1 MFELNELTWNN
12 ITIEVKTKGKNL
24 RILDNVSGKAKAG
37 RMHIIM
43 GPSGSGKSTLIN
55 TLMGHVPFEF
65 RTSGEILVDDAER
78 KNSFKSMVGLCDQ
91 QDAYFDHYTVFDFL
105 KFHSF
110 GKNRNFDE
118 NESEERINFLLR
130 RLKLDNKRDT
140 LVSKLS
146 GGERK
151 RVVLISE
158 LMTKKKVIFLDE
170 PTSGLDSHLAL
181 DLIHFLK
188 EITIK
193 DNLLMFVTIH
203 QPSPTIVNM
212 FDDFTF
218 IAWGRVMYHG
228 EYAKCEQF
236 FADHGFVKPSHITFT
251 EYLFELTCEKSCFDE
266 IVPNLDKVQSLLPP
280 TDLSPVNSNK
290 SNYIFETK
298 VNYKVISALFKRMLS
313 NYFKNTN
320 ILTMMFSLLLY
331 GGYFFSILKFRSE
344 IIETFESKEGGEIV
358 GIAFSALLYFTTIFS
373 FFVTSIHQRCI
384 SFCLE
389 NRQLLKS
396 EIKNNSY
403 SISELLV
410 SLVLLC
416 CFQSVALFIL
426 FSIIINA
433 INIYLSLLIFFIL
446 LPFVFLFTLVSILI
460 SFLIP
465 FIAPF
470 ISVVVHSLFLIL
482 SAAMVSKSLL
492 EGGSVDITNIPC
504 GSLIMF
510 IGMAFQFFPDLLYNT
525 MIRNIY
531 FINFAKCFK
540 KNTIDYE
547 HIKTALAKKH
557 FKAYILMLSGYIGDK
572 YHDTW
577 RFLLS
582 AAVAVLILYLLAIN
596 LTYSLKV
603 RLLIPFRYRLQKK

>member
-1 MFELNELTWNN
+1 
-12 ITIEVKTKGKNL
+12 
-24 RILDNVSGKAKAG
+24 SGKANAG

-78 KNSFKSMVGLCDQ
+78 KNAFKSMVGLCDQ
-91 QDAYFDHYTVFDFL
+91 QDAYFDYYTVFDFL

-130 RLKLDNKRDT
+130 RLKMDKKRDA

-158 LMTKKKVIFLDE
+158 LITKKKVIFLDE

-236 FADHGFVKPSHITFT
+236 FANHGFVKPSHITFT

-280 TDLSPVNSNK
+280 TDSSPVNSNK

-298 VNYKVISALFKRMLS
+298 VNYKVIVALFKRMLS

-320 ILTMMFSLLLY
+320 ILTMIFSLLLY
-331 GGYFFSILKFRSE
+331 GGYIFLILKFRSK
-344 IIETFESKEGGEIV
+344 IIETFESKEEVEII
-358 GIAFSALLYFTTIFS
+358 GIALGTLLFFTIVFS

-384 SFCLE
+384 GFCLE

-410 SLVLLC
+410 TLVLLC
-416 CFQSVALFIL
+416 LFQSVALFIL

-433 INIYLSLLIFFIL
+433 INIDLFLLIFFIL
-446 LPFVFLFTLVSILI
+446 LPFVFLCTLVSILI
-460 SFLIP
+460 SFLVP

-470 ISVVVHSLFLIL
+470 ISVLVHSLCLIL
-482 SAAMVSKSLL
+482 SFVMASKGLL
-492 EGGSVDITNIPC
+492 EESMDITNLPC

-510 IGMAFQFFPDLLYNT
+510 IGMVFQFFPDLLYINWVK
-525 MIRNIY
+525 NIY
-531 FINFAKCFK
+531 FINFVKCFK
-540 KNTIDYE
+540 KNTFDYE
-547 HIKTALAKKH
+547 QIETALAKKY
-557 FKAYILMLSGYIGDK
+557 FKAYILLLSGYIGDK
-572 YHDTW
+572 YHDNW
-577 RFLLS
+577 RFFLS
-582 AAVAVLILYLLAIN
+582 AAVAVLIIYLLVIN